1 MIPFERLGFGKK
13 PEYDRLLQ
21 QSGRGCEYSFA
32 NLYMWGRQEAAIVD
46 GSLLL
51 FSQFGRSSVYPFP
64 IINGE
69 PKPVLD
75 ALIAD
80 AARRGI
86 RCRITSLS
94 DRDCALLE
102 ELYPGKF
109 QFYPDR
115 DSYDYVYSIDALA
128 DLKGKKLQRKRN
140 HLNRFNAAHPD
151 SRAVPMDEGNLA
163 LARDFAAAW
172 HLRRRE
178 ADPES
183 DFHLEQ
189 IALRRA
195 FCHFRE
201 LEMEGM
207 LLMEGENILAITLGS
222 RMSPD
227 TFDIHFEKAR
237 EGVDGAYAAINAA
250 FARHLREKYPELR
263 YLDREDDLGLPG
275 LRQAK
280 LTFCPEFLIEKSWAR
295 LMEDDDED

>member
-1 MIPFERLGFGKK
+1 MIPFQRLGFQWKS
-13 PEYDRLLQ
+13 EIDRFLFMAR
-21 QSGRGCEYSFA
+21 RGCEYNFA
-32 NLYMWGRQEAAIVD
+32 NLYLWGRQEAAEVE
-46 GSLLL
+46 GSLVL

-64 IINGE
+64 VITGD

-75 ALIAD
+75 AIIAD
-80 AARRGI
+80 AASRGI

-94 DRDCALLE
+94 NDDCVLLE
-102 ELYPGKF
+102 TLYPGRF

-115 DSYDYVYSIDALA
+115 DSYDYVYAIDALA

-140 HLNRFNAAHPD
+140 HLNRFVANHPEA
-151 SRAVPMDEGNLA
+151 RGVPLREENLH
-163 LARDFAAAW
+163 LAQDFAAAW
-172 HLRRRE
+172 YARRTGE
-178 ADPES
+178 DPSS

-207 LLMEGENILAITLGS
+207 LLMEGEEALGFARGS
-222 RMSPD
+222 RLNGD

-237 EGVDGAYAAINAA
+237 EDVDGAYAAINAF
-250 FARHLREKYPELR
+250 FARYLREKFPDLN
-263 YLDREDDLGLPG
+263 YLDREDDMGIPG
-275 LRQAK
+275 LRKAK
-280 LTFCPEFLIEKSWAR
+280 ESYCPAFLVEKSWAR